1 MIHDT
6 SNKFFKAAFNILS
19 NKVLLQVH
27 LKIFIFATSTFTY

>member
-1 MIHDT
+1 MIHAT
-6 SNKFFKAAFNILS
+6 PNKSFIVAFNIIF